1 MAIPAAAAATE
12 RAARGGSA
20 VPPLSAPD
28 LARVKN
34 TRAALS
40 PIARLRPVSRGAA
53 PPGTAPRCLAPPR
66 ILRVPRLARHLAS
79 SFRVALP
86 WLLAALA
93 VTLDAAGPAAQFY
106 LARCGAAPLSF
117 GNLVAHLT
125 AFPCSS
131 AAMLL
136 LCFTPLPRVAPHA
149 AILRLLLMAAT
160 MPAVCFLAAPL
171 LGFLAPLP
179 QAFAYGAAMLALPLL
194 AEHCLPDTR
203 A

>member
-1 MAIPAAAAATE
+1 MAIPAAAAVPE

-20 VPPLSAPD
+20 VPPLPALDS
-28 LARVKN
+28 ARVKN

-40 PIARLRPVSRGAA
+40 PIALLRPVSRGAA
-53 PPGTAPRCLAPPR
+53 LPRTAPRCLAPLR

-79 SFRVALP
+79 SVRIALP
-86 WLLAALA
+86 GLLAALA
-93 VTLDAAGPAAQFY
+93 VTLDAFNPAAQLY
-106 LARCGAAPLSF
+106 LARCGAAPFSF
-117 GNLVAHLT
+117 GNLVAHLA

-136 LCFTPLPRVAPHA
+136 LCFTSLPRVAPRA
-149 AILRLLLMAAT
+149 AMLRFALMAAT

-179 QAFAYGAAMLALPLL
+179 QAFAYAAAMLALPLL